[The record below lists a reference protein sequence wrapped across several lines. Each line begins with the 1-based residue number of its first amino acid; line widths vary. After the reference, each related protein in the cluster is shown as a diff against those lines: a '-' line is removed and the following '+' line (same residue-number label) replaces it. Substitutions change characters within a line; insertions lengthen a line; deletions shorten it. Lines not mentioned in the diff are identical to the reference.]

1 MTRRLQAPQRRARRT
16 ARRNREGGE
25 PDFNLFALA
34 ARSAGEP
41 GMPARPW
48 PSNDIGFL
56 TAVLETHNLPAALVR
71 RLARAAAALPLNTLL
86 LERLSAALAD
96 QIHFSELAELLRHKV
111 LLLFGPPGAGKT
123 TLAAKLAARLGEGR
137 TLLVSADTGR
147 PGGLAQIEEY
157 ADALGVAMVAAG
169 DEAALQRVVAEA
181 VGRSAVIDTAGLA
194 PGDVPGRE
202 AVAALIAAS
211 GAEPVLVMPA
221 DLAAEEAVA
230 MVRFFAPLGAKTLLP
245 TRLDL
250 VLRLGGMLAAADA
263 GRLALPASGVTP
275 HFAFGLRPLT
285 PEILARH
292 MLAGALREQ
301 HALVTAA

>member
-1 MTRRLQAPQRRARRT
+1 MTRRLEAPQRRARR
-16 ARRNREGGE
+16 AALRSREGGE
-25 PDFNLFALA
+25 PDFNLFAVA

-48 PSNDIGFL
+48 PSHDIGFL
-56 TAVLETHNLPAALVR
+56 TAVLEAHNLPAALIR
-71 RLARAAAALPLNTLL
+71 RLVRAAAALPLNTLL

-96 QIHFSELAELLRHKV
+96 QIHFSELAALLRHPV

-123 TLAAKLAARLGEGR
+123 TLAAKLAARLGER
-137 TLLVSADTGR
+137 EPLLVSTDTGR
-147 PGGLAQIEEY
+147 PGGVAQIAEY
-157 ADALGVAMVAAG
+157 ADALGLATVAAE
-169 DEAALQRVVAEA
+169 DAAALERVVADA
-181 VGRSAVIDTAGLA
+181 VGRSVVIDTAGLA
-194 PGDVPGRE
+194 PGDAAACE
-202 AVAALIAAS
+202 AMAALIAAG

-230 MVRFFAPLGAKTLLP
+230 MVRFFAPLRANTLLP

-285 PEILARH
+285 PETLARH
-292 MLAGALREQ
+292 MLASALREQ
-301 HALVTAA
+301 RALVSAA

>member
-1 MTRRLQAPQRRARRT
+1 
-16 ARRNREGGE
+16 
-25 PDFNLFALA
+25 
-34 ARSAGEP
+34 
-41 GMPARPW
+41 MPARRW

-56 TAVLETHNLPAALVR
+56 TAVLESHNLPAALTR

-96 QIHFSELAELLRHKV
+96 QIHFSELGELLRQPA

-123 TLAAKLAARLGEGR
+123 TLAAKLAARLGDR
-137 TLLVSADTGR
+137 QALLVSTDTGR
-147 PGGLAQIEEY
+147 PGGMAQIEEY
-157 ADALGVAMVAAG
+157 ADALGVATAAAE
-169 DEAALQRVVAEA
+169 DAAALQRLVAGA
-181 VGRSAVIDTAGLA
+181 AGRRVVIDTAGLA
-194 PGDVPGRE
+194 PGDAEGRE
-202 AVAALIAAS
+202 ALAALIAAG

-221 DLAAEEAVA
+221 DLAADEAVA

-263 GRLALPASGVTP
+263 GRLALPASASTP

-285 PEILARH
+285 PETLARH

-301 HALVTAA
+301 RALVTAA